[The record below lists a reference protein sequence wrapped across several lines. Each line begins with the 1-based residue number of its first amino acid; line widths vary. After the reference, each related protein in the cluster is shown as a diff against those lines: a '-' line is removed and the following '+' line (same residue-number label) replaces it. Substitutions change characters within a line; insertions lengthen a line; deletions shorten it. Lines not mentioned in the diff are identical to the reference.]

1 MAPAV
6 STVWTSLTDLEVSWI
21 PLTLEEAHGF
31 IRSYAVTLTSD
42 DRRKKRAVEVEEV
55 PGDQTSVSFP
65 GLDSNREYS
74 VSVAAETAAG
84 VGVSSEPVSA
94 PSKQCECTSPYS
106 MCSCM
111 VCFIYSTV
119 FNTHLLILVYS
130 CICNGVLWHVSALF

>member
-1 MAPAV
+1 MAPTV

-21 PLTLEEAHGF
+21 PLTLEEARGF

-42 DRRKKRAVEVEEV
+42 DQRKKRAVEVEEV

-94 PSKQCECTSPYS
+94 PSKQSEC
-106 MCSCM
+106 
-111 VCFIYSTV
+111 
-119 FNTHLLILVYS
+119 
-130 CICNGVLWHVSALF
+130 